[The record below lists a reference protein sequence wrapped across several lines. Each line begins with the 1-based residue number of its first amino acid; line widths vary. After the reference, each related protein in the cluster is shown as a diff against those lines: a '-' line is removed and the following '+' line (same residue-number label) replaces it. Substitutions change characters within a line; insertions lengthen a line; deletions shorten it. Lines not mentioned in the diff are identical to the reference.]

1 MINIINIGIVIF
13 YEYFYF
19 CFILNLRDFGDLCM
33 EELVLFL
40 MCFIFLIFE
49 WILLYLLILLYF
61 D

>member
-1 MINIINIGIVIF
+1 MINIINIGKVIF

-33 EELVLFL
+33 FVLVLFL